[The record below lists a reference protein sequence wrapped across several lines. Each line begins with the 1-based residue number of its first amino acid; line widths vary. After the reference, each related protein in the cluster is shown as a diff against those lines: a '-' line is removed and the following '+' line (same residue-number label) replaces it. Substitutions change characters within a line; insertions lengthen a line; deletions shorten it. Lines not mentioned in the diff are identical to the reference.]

1 MILYNIIKNERARN
15 KPEDDS
21 KISVRNKFP
30 INFPKKTESV
40 LVLFRLQTD
49 LKKSLSDVR

>member
-21 KISVRNKFP
+21 TISVRNKFP
-30 INFPKKTESV
+30 INFPKKNRICSCP
-40 LVLFRLQTD
+40 LQMPNGSEETP
-49 LKKSLSDVR
+49 